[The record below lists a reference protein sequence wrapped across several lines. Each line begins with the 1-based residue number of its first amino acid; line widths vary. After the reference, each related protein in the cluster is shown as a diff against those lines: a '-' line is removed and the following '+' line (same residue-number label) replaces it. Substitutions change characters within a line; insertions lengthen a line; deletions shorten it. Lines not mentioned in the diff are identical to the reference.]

1 MGRFFSG
8 EDVFESAV
16 PTAEAFHQ
24 VERTLAEELGG
35 GEAVSAAVFGSV
47 GLGLHTARSDLDVI
61 IIAKEGAGLRLH
73 TGRLANL
80 YTEAARRHVPLQ
92 MIVLDADEARRPGN
106 SIGPGLY
113 AHLREAR
120 LIAGDKDPWTF
131 LTAPPADTL
140 AEAAEYRGLQ
150 RNRLQQRMHRWRAM
164 PPSERLRALAQAADG
179 PVHLARKITH
189 AMTDVMHTDRTG
201 LLAAFGEVA
210 EAHDAPD
217 AIEALTHGVELN
229 RAYGSRL
236 FAAPFKLHGS
246 ERLRKEFKSVHDYES
261 SLDKLWG
268 DLARQA
274 WQFYKAC
281 DALFP

>member
-131 LTAPPADTL
+131 LTACSSGCTAGARCRRPSAS
-140 AEAAEYRGLQ
+140 A
-150 RNRLQQRMHRWRAM
+150 RWRR
-164 PPSERLRALAQAADG
+164 PRTVRCIWRA
-179 PVHLARKITH
+179 RS
-189 AMTDVMHTDRTG
+189 RT
-201 LLAAFGEVA
+201 
-210 EAHDAPD
+210 P
-217 AIEALTHGVELN
+217 
-229 RAYGSRL
+229 
-236 FAAPFKLHGS
+236 
-246 ERLRKEFKSVHDYES
+246 
-261 SLDKLWG
+261 
-268 DLARQA
+268 
-274 WQFYKAC
+274 
-281 DALFP
+281 